1 MTLQRSAPLSALAA
15 LILAGACSAEE
26 TPMPSQTPKPEPA
39 PAAST
44 PTPTPPPMPMPASG
58 PAAVLSIDDV
68 SGLWSLRPERGE
80 GRCLI
85 ALNKIPTGG
94 AYGVHI
100 ESCTIAA
107 VAGGMRWRPVAGG
120 FELLG
125 GGARVL
131 MRFHRVDA
139 NAFTADGYR
148 LTPAPMA

>member
-39 PAAST
+39 PATSAST
-44 PTPTPPPMPMPASG
+44 PTPTPASG

-85 ALNKIPTGG
+85 ALNKIPTGE

-107 VAGGMRWRPVAGG
+107 VADGTRWRPVAGG
-120 FELLG
+120 FELLA